1 MNIPAADNMVGEYLI
16 YRGFTQTYKALESEK
31 NRDKTKQFEVA
42 RIVEV
47 STDSKIN
54 VNFFLSKSCLVI
66 RNNISHTPCSQSLAI
81 CNNMKFTTSFRYGIF

>member
-1 MNIPAADNMVGEYLI
+1 MNIPAADSMVGEYLI

-47 STDSKIN
+47 
-54 VNFFLSKSCLVI
+54 CL
-66 RNNISHTPCSQSLAI
+66 
-81 CNNMKFTTSFRYGIF
+81 KF

>member
-1 MNIPAADNMVGEYLI
+1 MNIPAADSMVGEYLI

-47 STDSKIN
+47 LPVYVCHVRTFDCIKIPTMTLKYFQP
-54 VNFFLSKSCLVI
+54 VFCCI
-66 RNNISHTPCSQSLAI
+66 IS
-81 CNNMKFTTSFRYGIF
+81 FV

>member
-1 MNIPAADNMVGEYLI
+1 MNIPAADSMVGEYLI

-47 STDSKIN
+47 N
-54 VNFFLSKSCLVI
+54 RL
-66 RNNISHTPCSQSLAI
+66 HTPHAFL
-81 CNNMKFTTSFRYGIF
+81 F